1 MNPQLREEV
10 LLYLAEI
17 IFNDTTKM
25 LGTPMLDSISQL
37 LGGGNS
43 IDDPAVSKRLWDI
56 VPPPGFLDYCRV
68 TLRKFHQTFD
78 RGDELS
84 VNGAVALAL
93 LHLAA
98 DKDLYE
104 KCVFGKRITDD

>member
-1 MNPQLREEV
+1 MKSQQREEV

-17 IFNDTTKM
+17 VFQDTTKI
-25 LGTPMLDSISQL
+25 LGTPVLESIEEL

-43 IDDPAVSKRLWDI
+43 VDDPAASKRLWDI
-56 VPPPGFLDYCRV
+56 VPPPGFPDYCRV
-68 TLRKFHQTFD
+68 TLRKFRQTL
-78 RGDELS
+78 DEGKDLT

-98 DKDLYE
+98 DTDLYE